1 MTDERKNIFINTV
14 ETLFEIM
21 KDYDGGTIDFTIPDE
36 AIDFFNDYKKGR
48 SSERK
53 EITEKGIAIVLGMRA
68 MGEDWATAAA
78 IGEQIDMSGKSVSG
92 ALKKLIT
99 DGYAEK
105 VEGKPAMYRL
115 TEKGMNCELPASE

>member
-53 EITEKGIAIVLGMRA
+53 EITEKG
-68 MGEDWATAAA
+68 
-78 IGEQIDMSGKSVSG
+78 
-92 ALKKLIT
+92 
-99 DGYAEK
+99 
-105 VEGKPAMYRL
+105 
-115 TEKGMNCELPASE
+115 MNCELPASE